1 MGDELIQP
9 GTLYI
14 VPTPIGNLEDITLRA
29 LKVLGGVDIIA
40 AEDTRTTKNL
50 LDHYSIQKPMIS
62 YFSHN
67 ETVRTPQIIDRL
79 LANQSVAVVTDA
91 GTPGISDPAHAIIA
105 AAIES
110 RIPIVP
116 LPGATAFIPALIAS
130 GLPTHAFVFEGFLPH
145 KKGRHT
151 RITALAE
158 EQRTIV
164 FYESPHRIVRTL
176 EELQETLGDRRAV
189 IGRELTKKFEEFLR
203 GTLSSIRAELGSRT
217 IRGEFVLVVEG
228 AAQKS
233 RSDKYAA
240 AESRASC

>member
-1 MGDELIQP
+1 MGDEQIQP

-29 LKVLGGVDIIA
+29 LKVLGGVDLIA
-40 AEDTRTTKNL
+40 AEDTRTTKIL
-50 LDHYSIQKPMIS
+50 LDHYSIVKPMIS

-67 ETVRTPQIIDRL
+67 ETVRTPQIIDKL
-79 LANQSVAVVTDA
+79 LQNNSVAVVTDA

-110 RIPIVP
+110 NIQIVP

-151 RITALAE
+151 RLMQLKDEA
-158 EQRTIV
+158 RTIV
-164 FYESPHRIVRTL
+164 LYESPHRIIRTL
-176 EELQETLGDRRAV
+176 SELEEALGDRRAV

-203 GTLSSIRAELGSRT
+203 GTLSSIRATLEARS
-217 IRGEFVLVVEG
+217 IKGEFVLVIDG
-228 AAQKS
+228 AEPKAKTG
-233 RSDKYAA
+233 KYAA
-240 AESRASC
+240 SED